1 MQYKK
6 LTWGVKRSFRDYVEA
21 AGGTIDISK
30 GVSRNDSGEFVFEAQ
45 TGGNFSVSLS
55 GDASGWTIFGGAV
68 EFVANGGM
76 LKATIAELGV
86 ESGPEGP
93 VLTMLEGPANE
104 NRCVVA
110 KLIPLLDN
118 SSESVTFKSEITLDG
133 MFQIADNYPPG
144 TEMDPVSIE

>member
-6 LTWGVKRSFRDYVEA
+6 LTWGVKRSFREYVEA
-21 AGGTIDISK
+21 AGGTIDISE

-45 TGGNFSVSLS
+45 TGGNFSVSLR
-55 GDASGWTIFGGAV
+55 GDASGSTIFRGSV
-68 EFVANGGM
+68 EFVAHGGM

-86 ESGPEGP
+86 ESGPEGA

-110 KLIPLLDN
+110 KLIPLLDS
-118 SSESVTFKSEITLDG
+118 SSESVTFNSEITLDG

-144 TEMDPVSIE
+144 TEMDPVSLE

>member
-6 LTWGVKRSFRDYVEA
+6 LTWGVKRSLRDYVEA
-21 AGGTIDISK
+21 AGGTIDISE

-55 GDASGWTIFGGAV
+55 GHASGSTIFRGAV
-68 EFVANGGM
+68 EFVAHGGM

>member
-21 AGGTIDISK
+21 AGGTIDISE

-45 TGGNFSVSLS
+45 KGGNFSVSLS
-55 GDASGWTIFGGAV
+55 GDASGSTIFRGSV
-68 EFVANGGM
+68 EFVAHGGM
-76 LKATIAELGV
+76 LKTTIAELGV

-93 VLTMLEGPANE
+93 LLTMLEGPANE

-118 SSESVTFKSEITLDG
+118 TSESVTFNSEITLDG